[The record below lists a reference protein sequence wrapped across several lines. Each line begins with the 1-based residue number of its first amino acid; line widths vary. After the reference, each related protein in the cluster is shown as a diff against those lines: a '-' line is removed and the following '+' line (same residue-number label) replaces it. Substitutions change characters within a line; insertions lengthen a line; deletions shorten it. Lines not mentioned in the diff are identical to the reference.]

1 MKIGVKKPEDC
12 PWRDDRDL
20 SEVICRL
27 RAAPPA
33 PQNVTLK
40 DMGGRRRVMA
50 NLKAVDNM
58 VREVRL

>member
-27 RAAPPA
+27 RAD
-33 PQNVTLK
+33 TLPELRCHDCRKFPDACPLVK
-40 DMGGRRRVMA
+40 DGPILIELEA
-50 NLKAVDNM
+50 
-58 VREVRL
+58 